1 MLYVEY
7 EKYLNR
13 YRSTQAKVDEILT
26 EKEAIFLKTQTQ
38 GIRYDLEKITGG
50 AYTNIFE
57 SYVINLEKKK
67 IDERLQ
73 EAKSLLEE
81 RKMLL
86 DMKERELR
94 NSKELYDKIYRMRY
108 IDNLSP
114 YNIGERIGYST
125 SQIYRILDK
134 INKILKNAT

>member
-125 SQIYRILDK
+125 SQVYRILDK

>member
-13 YRSTQAKVDEILT
+13 FRSTQAKVDEILT

-57 SYVINLEKKK
+57 SYVIDLEKKK

-86 DMKERELR
+86 DLKERELR

-125 SQIYRILDK
+125 SQVYRILDK

>member
-86 DMKERELR
+86 DLKERELR

-125 SQIYRILDK
+125 SQVYRILDK

>member
-13 YRSTQAKVDEILT
+13 FRSTQAKVDEILT

-57 SYVINLEKKK
+57 SYVIDLEKKK

-125 SQIYRILDK
+125 SQVYRILDK

>member
-57 SYVINLEKKK
+57 SYVIDLEKKK

-125 SQIYRILDK
+125 SQVYRILDK

>member
-13 YRSTQAKVDEILT
+13 YSSAQAKVDEILT
-26 EKEAIFLKTQTQ
+26 EKESIFLKTQTQ

>member
-13 YRSTQAKVDEILT
+13 FKTTQAKVDEILT

-57 SYVINLEKKK
+57 SYVIDLEKKK

-125 SQIYRILDK
+125 SQVYRILDK